1 MTIITIFLCV
11 LAAIIIVTNYNL
23 NEEAVAAL
31 LVKKVDALRDNGSY
45 SEDDFD
51 QLRSFTMTCVEGD
64 EDILLATYR
73 SEVFTDEDMTVIV
86 ISASILFSNVR
97 STPAR

>member
-45 SEDDFD
+45 S
-51 QLRSFTMTCVEGD
+51 
-64 EDILLATYR
+64 
-73 SEVFTDEDMTVIV
+73 
-86 ISASILFSNVR
+86 
-97 STPAR
+97 